1 MLLPE
6 TKKKVKSA
14 MLNSLVDSHPLIMR
28 SGANVI
34 SHIAVIEIPRNEW
47 LDLVDI
53 LAENTTFHDINVR
66 KASII
71 TIGNICEQFH

>member
-1 MLLPE
+1 
-6 TKKKVKSA
+6 
-14 MLNSLVDSHPLIMR
+14 MLNSLMDSQNIIVK

-53 LAENTTFHDINVR
+53 LAENTRYHDINVR
-66 KASII
+66 KASIL
-71 TIGNICEQFH
+71 TIGNIC